1 VAADGVAIV
10 VGNVDGIP
18 EEAEEEVDW
27 GCGHP
32 LERMGVAWT
41 TEPFVV
47 GCDVVN

>member
-10 VGNVDGIP
+10 VANVAGIP
-18 EEAEEEVDW
+18 VEEEVVEEDW

-47 GCDVVN
+47 G